1 MQTTSSVSG
10 SKSSS
15 SGTLFEIPFL
25 RPPFGNAEIGA
36 VIDVMGTAAVS
47 SGLAVLAFEERFREM
62 TNSRYAYAV
71 NSGTTALE
79 LALRALVRAG
89 ELSFGDR
96 VIVPSFTFSAVANA
110 VVSAGLEPCFADID
124 PETWNLDIDRIQATK
139 EKAIIVTHTFGNP
152 ADISGAEGLATDH
165 GLTLIEDCAEACGAR
180 CGDVPVGSF
189 GDIATFSFNATKNMT
204 TGEGGMVCTSSAP
217 ISTEI
222 SLLREHG
229 LVYSARGVRDT
240 LVPGHNY
247 RLANILAAIG
257 VKQFDKLESHNTFR
271 NVIVESYR
279 KALAGLPVTF
289 QAVEPDSYHA
299 YQVFTIRV
307 PPQLRD
313 LLYDR
318 LREESIEAKIY
329 FNLPIH
335 LQTFYRERGFCCCTD
350 NLLETESMALD
361 CISLPM
367 YPSLSINEVRR
378 VAAVVAEVVG

>member
-1 MQTTSSVSG
+1 
-10 SKSSS
+10 
-15 SGTLFEIPFL
+15 
-25 RPPFGNAEIGA
+25 
-36 VIDVMGTAAVS
+36 VIDVMETTAIS
-47 SGLAVLAFEERFREM
+47 SGRAVLHLEERFREM
-62 TNSRYAYAV
+62 TGARYAYAV

-89 ELSFGDR
+89 DLSFGDR

-124 PETWNLDIDRIQATK
+124 PKTWNLDIGRIQATR

-152 ADISGAEGLATDH
+152 ADIIGVQGLAADH
-165 GLTLIEDCAEACGAR
+165 GMILIEDCAEACGAR
-180 CGDVPVGSF
+180 CGDFPVGSF
-189 GDIATFSFNATKNMT
+189 GDIAAFSFNATKNMT

-217 ISTEI
+217 LSAEI

-229 LVYSARGVRDT
+229 LVHSARGVRDT
-240 LVPGHNY
+240 LLPGHNY

-257 VKQFDKLESHNTFR
+257 VKQFDKLEANNTFR
-271 NVIVESYR
+271 NVIAEKYR
-279 KALAGLPVTF
+279 EALAGLPVEF
-289 QAVEPDSYHA
+289 QALEPDNYHA
-299 YQVFTIRV
+299 YQLFTIRV
-307 PPQLRD
+307 PPELRD

-329 FNLPIH
+329 FNYPIH
-335 LQTFYRERGFCCCTD
+335 LQTFYRERGFCVCTEG
-350 NLLETESMALD
+350 LVETENLALD

-367 YPSLSINEVRR
+367 YPSLSLNEVQR